1 MHDLAQCQKFT
12 DEELVVRSRE
22 KSDFFGCL
30 VYRYEKK
37 LLGYIRRIT
46 NVSFEEGE
54 DILQESFIKAY
65 RNIYGFDENL
75 SFSSW
80 MYRIVYHEVIRNYR
94 KRSVRPEGNII
105 DIDDES
111 LHRIASDE
119 DVIKNIEKKD
129 KREYIKNIINRL
141 DNKYKEVIILYYFED
156 KNYSEMAD
164 ILEKPPGTVATLLSR
179 AKKKL
184 HTLFL
189 DL

>member
-1 MHDLAQCQKFT
+1 MNDFPQCQNLT

-22 KSDFFGCL
+22 KSDFFACL

-37 LLGYIRRIT
+37 LLRYIRRIT

-65 RNIYGFDENL
+65 KNLYGFDENL

-94 KRSVRPEGNII
+94 KRSIRPEGNAL
-105 DIDDES
+105 DVDDEVLS
-111 LHRIASDE
+111 RISSDE
-119 DVIKNIEKKD
+119 NIIQSIEAKD
-129 KREYIKNIINRL
+129 TRRYIKDTVSRL
-141 DNKYKEVIILYYFED
+141 DHKYREVIVLYYFED
-156 KNYSEMAD
+156 KNYSEIAD
-164 ILEKPPGTVATLLSR
+164 ILEKPPGTIATLLSR

-184 HTLFL
+184 HQLL
-189 DL
+189 LK